1 MEGMVIGFTKIISL
15 TNGSIAKSIELFC
28 KNVNLHFSGFEDCAI
43 CYSILHQDSSLP
55 SKLVQHVQINSMQ
68 LVYING
74 SRVRVVQ
81 LVHFVDQHSISEGRE
96 GFKRNFY
103 KMYYSTYKY
112 TCKYTSI

>member
-28 KNVNLHFSGFEDCAI
+28 KNVNLHFQDLKIVPFVI
-43 CYSILHQDSSLP
+43 RFFIKILHYLR
-55 SKLVQHVQINSMQ
+55 KLAQHVQTNSMQ

-96 GFKRNFY
+96 GFKGNFY
-103 KMYYSTYKY
+103 KMYFSTYKY

>member
-1 MEGMVIGFTKIISL
+1 MDQLLNQLNYFVKMSIYIFQGLKIVPFVIRFFIK
-15 TNGSIAKSIELFC
+15 
-28 KNVNLHFSGFEDCAI
+28 
-43 CYSILHQDSSLP
+43 ILHYLR
-55 SKLVQHVQINSMQ
+55 KLVQHVQTNSMQ

-103 KMYYSTYKY
+103 KMNYSTYKY